1 MQIPFDLIVELGLVV
16 GIFISAIY
24 VAEARPISRAV
35 GGFIVFSVLVA
46 ILYLYLG
53 APYLAGSQI
62 AIYTGAVTG
71 LLLLAMSIT
80 KPEVPEEK
88 PDLKMLLG
96 LVSAGVISFIV
107 AWFVFYGYSYTPGIS
122 HEVISNLLSRLNE
135 LEKGLEITLS
145 NYLWNYRGIDILLQ
159 GVMVIGVA
167 AGLSHFFRREVKKE

>member
-1 MQIPFDLIVELGLVV
+1 MQIPFDLIVEFGLVV

-53 APYLAGSQI
+53 APYIAGSQI

-80 KPEVPEEK
+80 KPEIPEER
-88 PDLKMLLG
+88 PDLKMFLG
-96 LVSAGVISFIV
+96 LVSVGVISFIV
-107 AWFVFYGYSYTPGIS
+107 GWLVLYGYPYVPGITY
-122 HEVISNLLSRLNE
+122 EAVYGVLSRLGE
-135 LEKGLEITLS
+135 LGKGLEITLS

-159 GVMVIGVA
+159 GVMVIGIA
-167 AGLSHFFRREVKKE
+167 TGLSHFFRREVKKE